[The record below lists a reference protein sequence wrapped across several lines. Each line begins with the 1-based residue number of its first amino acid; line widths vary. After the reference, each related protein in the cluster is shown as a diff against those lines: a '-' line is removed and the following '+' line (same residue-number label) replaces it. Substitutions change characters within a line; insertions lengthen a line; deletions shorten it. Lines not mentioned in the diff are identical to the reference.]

1 MKKLMDI
8 DIADIIPFSKGVI
21 VARKDTLKNG
31 ETRISF
37 ITYDVKLER
46 PSQSTKGA
54 YLLNKF
60 GAAYEKITEKLE
72 DYLSC
77 EATILPNKHVAIAYS
92 TGELG
97 LFNEKGDLYWTGDLQ
112 YRECPVSSVAAEGKY
127 LWCVVPDNNC
137 VIRYSPVIEKIVL
150 RIGGDSSTAFLNP
163 VSISNYDNKL
173 YICNYQSCKIRTID
187 LKDFT
192 VADYKEFEEPIYRY
206 IRTNDRELVELDSG
220 VYML

>member
-21 VARKDTLKNG
+21 VAKKDTLKNG
-31 ETRISF
+31 ETRIF
-37 ITYDVKLER
+37 YITYDVKLER

-60 GAAYEKITEKLE
+60 GPAYEKITEKLE

-77 EATILPNKHVAIAYS
+77 EATILPNKHVAIVYT

-97 LFNEKGDLYWTGDLQ
+97 LFNENGDLYWTGDLQ
-112 YRECPVSSVAAEGKY
+112 YRECPVSSVASEGKY

-163 VSISNYDNKL
+163 ISISNYDNKL
-173 YICNYQSCKIRTID
+173 YVCNHQSCKIRTID

-206 IRTNDRELVELDSG
+206 MRTNDRELVELDSG